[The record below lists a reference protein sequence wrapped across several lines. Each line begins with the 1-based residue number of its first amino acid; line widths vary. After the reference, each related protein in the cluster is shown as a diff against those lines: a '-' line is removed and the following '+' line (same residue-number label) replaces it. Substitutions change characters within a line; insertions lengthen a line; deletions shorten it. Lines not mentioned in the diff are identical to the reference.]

1 MVVEQFGGDNW
12 LQELLVH
19 NPLNTQLPEHL
30 SQIGSGEGER
40 SILIIDNRDRRVQSP
55 YQSWLVDEILTNAL
69 SYVNIK
75 SDRSLVRSPSTGYHF
90 NLFMTKTLDSVKVF
104 ICISATSYSS
114 VPCAKWDALSG
125 PVLSQAAFQPFRW
138 PPMTESSP
146 TWAEVKIK
154 LEGQLLVHLELRGYR
169 SEGDMSVQLWHIA
182 DTTHNILNETVFIP
196 SVVLTVFQGWRV
208 VAVSWEVGGRLYAC
222 SEGGVVIALGYPLCH
237 FEIRFVTTSSP
248 DAFGADA
255 DRLEFRFLSGGDRL
269 DLSASMVMVPPT
281 WLVSAEFQDRP

>member
-1 MVVEQFGGDNW
+1 
-12 LQELLVH
+12 
-19 NPLNTQLPEHL
+19 
-30 SQIGSGEGER
+30 
-40 SILIIDNRDRRVQSP
+40 
-55 YQSWLVDEILTNAL
+55 
-69 SYVNIK
+69 
-75 SDRSLVRSPSTGYHF
+75 
-90 NLFMTKTLDSVKVF
+90 
-104 ICISATSYSS
+104 
-114 VPCAKWDALSG
+114 
-125 PVLSQAAFQPFRW
+125 
-138 PPMTESSP
+138 
-146 TWAEVKIK
+146 
-154 LEGQLLVHLELRGYR
+154 
-169 SEGDMSVQLWHIA
+169 MSVQLWHIA
-182 DTTHNILNETVFIP
+182 DATHNILNETVFIP